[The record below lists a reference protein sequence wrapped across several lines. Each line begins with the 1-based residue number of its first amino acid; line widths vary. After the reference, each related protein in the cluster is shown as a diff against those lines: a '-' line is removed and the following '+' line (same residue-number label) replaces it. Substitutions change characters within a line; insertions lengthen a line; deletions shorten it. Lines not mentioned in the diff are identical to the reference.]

1 MGDFQK
7 NVFIIA
13 LVILS
18 FSLIFIAAVISEKET
33 GKKFPA
39 EISTCP
45 PYYSVVKDDDD
56 QSLHCELNDKFSAPG
71 ISKCKKFSLRKDGK
85 LQSDKAKC
93 EWAKDCK
100 ITWDGVWKRGTCNG
114 KSDNQGIIEPTA
126 DLV

>member
-18 FSLIFIAAVISEKET
+18 FSLIFIAAVISDKES

-39 EISTCP
+39 ETSTCP
-45 PYYSVVKDDDD
+45 PYYSVVKDEEDG
-56 QSLHCELNDKFSAPG
+56 SLHCKLNDNFNVG
-71 ISKCKKFSLRKDGK
+71 EEKCKKFALHKNGK
-85 LQSDKAKC
+85 LQSDFDKC
-93 EWAKDCK
+93 EWAKGCN
-100 ITWDGVWKRGTCNG
+100 ITWDGVWKRGTCGG
-114 KSDNQGIIEPTA
+114 KSKNPGIVEPTA